1 MIGFDYNSL
10 NEINLDW
17 IEAGLRETLEQL
29 EDIEV
34 DEHIQK
40 AIDEVKDTQRKIEDI
55 RKQLGR

>member
-1 MIGFDYNSL
+1 MRLSKK
-10 NEINLDW
+10 
-17 IEAGLRETLEQL
+17 QKV
-29 EDIEV
+29 EV